1 METLQVHKLDPTSI
15 CASRWANRHE
25 SAFSCRAYL
34 AFKAEIEAAGG
45 NVQPIKVRPASAA
58 RYEVVF
64 GHRRW
69 RACLE
74 LGLPVLAIV
83 VALDD
88 RALWEEMERE
98 NRSRADLS
106 PFEQGKHYSRAIDS
120 GLFPSIRRLAE
131 AVGVD
136 HSQAAKVI
144 RLAQLPADVVAAFVS
159 PNDIQVNWSGPLHEA
174 INRDPAGVVARAK
187 RLGKAKQLTAK
198 ATFDELV
205 RRSGVESFHANSLV
219 ISDPEHREVAVI
231 RRSAAG
237 YTVQINGFD
246 LPVAKLE
253 AALKKLLL
261 E

>member
-15 CASRWANRHE
+15 AASRWANRHE
-25 SAFSCRAYL
+25 SAFSGSAFR
-34 AFKAEIEAAGG
+34 AFKEEIGAAGG
-45 NVQPIKVRPASAA
+45 NVHPIKVRPGAA
-58 RYEVVF
+58 GCYEVVF

-120 GLFPSIRRLAE
+120 GLFSSIRRLAE

-144 RLAQLPADVVAAFVS
+144 RLAQLPAEVVTAFES
-159 PNDIQVNWSGPLHEA
+159 PNDIQVNWSGRLHEA
-174 INRDPAGVVARAK
+174 INRDPAGVLARAT
-187 RLGKAKQLTAK
+187 RLGKAKRLTAK

-205 RRSGVESFHANSLV
+205 RKSGVESFHTKSLV
-219 ISDPEHREVAVI
+219 ISDPEHRQLAVI
-231 RRSAAG
+231 RRSGAG
-237 YTVQINGFD
+237 YMVQINGFG

-261 E
+261 G